1 MEVTE
6 VRISPAKGGKVRA
19 FASVVFDDCFIVND
33 LRVIEGREGQVFVTM
48 PARKTRN
55 GQMRDIAHPLDSATR
70 ELIEQKVLE
79 EYARDLRGHDVHH
92 HRGGVGRQTTRNV
105 NRHGLH
111 RTETP
116 SQTNAI
122 RPVHLV
128 SSAQLRFVEP
138 ADVGDHLIERVSD
151 SAVGFVGNLVDFR
164 LRQME
169 CARGDFGVV
178 ETLAELRQRV
188 VSASS
193 DLANDLGDLPIDL
206 LGYR

>member
-79 EYARDLRGHDVHH
+79 EFATAVTNRAVPDRAAK
-92 HRGGVGRQTTRNV
+92 GGGKDAKQSTIDRLSTKLFND
-105 NRHGLH
+105 
-111 RTETP
+111 EFW
-116 SQTNAI
+116 I
-122 RPVHLV
+122 
-128 SSAQLRFVEP
+128 
-138 ADVGDHLIERVSD
+138 SD
-151 SAVGFVGNLVDFR
+151 AP
-164 LRQME
+164 
-169 CARGDFGVV
+169 
-178 ETLAELRQRV
+178 T
-188 VSASS
+188 
-193 DLANDLGDLPIDL
+193 ANTGKQ
-206 LGYR
+206 